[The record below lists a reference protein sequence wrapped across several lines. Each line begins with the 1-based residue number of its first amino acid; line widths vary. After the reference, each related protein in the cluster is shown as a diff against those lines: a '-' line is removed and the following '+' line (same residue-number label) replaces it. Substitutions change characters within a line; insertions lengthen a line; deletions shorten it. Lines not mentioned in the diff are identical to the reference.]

1 MTPENVENVRVT
13 NTGYAFYLSIFD
25 NSSFLFILFSAPQP
39 ASQPATA
46 IKVTAQ
52 KRSES
57 SQEHTAQYTDQNP
70 PFIIC
75 VNYK

>member
-1 MTPENVENVRVT
+1 MTNF
-13 NTGYAFYLSIFD
+13 GYVFYLRIFD
-25 NSSFLFILFSAPQP
+25 NSSFLFVLFSAPQP

-75 VNYK
+75 LNYK